1 MSGRTSDDAGDAG
14 KDDTGSG
21 QGGGD
26 GDYLYRPRG
35 GIDPGDAVPPGVAPL
50 EPAPLTEEEK
60 RVLERLRNL
69 PKERG

>member
-1 MSGRTSDDAGDAG
+1 MSGRKSDDADRGTSDPGAV
-14 KDDTGSG
+14 

-26 GDYLYRPRG
+26 GYLYRPRG
-35 GIDPGDAVPPGVAPL
+35 EIDPGDSVPPGVAPL

-69 PKERG
+69 PKGKA